1 MTKSSAF
8 VGLSICLF
16 LVMGSLSQEAS
27 TNNQESLDSENELKR
42 MLVFVRPLMGI
53 LRSDPRIKRSTDVL
67 EAGWL
72 SSSSRALPKKERDG
86 GGYGYGGGD
95 SYGYDSC
102 CNEGHD
108 YLGLISLISLGLL
121 FLFLIQLLST
131 TTAAAGRKRRSNDLL
146 SLEELLSQE
155 DIEKV
160 VRYQNRPDLRSRSTT
175 EIFNAEKK
183 PKRREKTVAV
193 NRL

>member
-16 LVMGSLSQEAS
+16 LVMGSLSQEASS

-67 EAGWL
+67 GAGWL
-72 SSSSRALPKKERDG
+72 ISSSSRALPKKERDG

-102 CNEGHD
+102 CHEGHD

-131 TTAAAGRKRRSNDLL
+131 TTAAARRKRRSNDLL

-155 DIEKV
+155 DIGII
-160 VRYQNRPDLRSRSTT
+160 RST
-175 EIFNAEKK
+175 ENHIANLIAISF
-183 PKRREKTVAV
+183 
-193 NRL
+193 

>member
-1 MTKSSAF
+1 MAKSSAF
-8 VGLSICLF
+8 VGLSICLI

-27 TNNQESLDSENELKR
+27 TDNQESLDSENELKR

-67 EAGWL
+67 GAGWL
-72 SSSSRALPKKERDG
+72 SSSRALPKKERDG

-102 CNEGHD
+102 CNDGHD

-131 TTAAAGRKRRSNDLL
+131 TTAAAGRKKRSNDNELL

-155 DIEKV
+155 DIGMRCNE
-160 VRYQNRPDLRSRSTT
+160 
-175 EIFNAEKK
+175 FG
-183 PKRREKTVAV
+183 
-193 NRL
+193 

>member
-27 TNNQESLDSENELKR
+27 TNNRESLDSENELKR

-67 EAGWL
+67 GAGWL

-131 TTAAAGRKRRSNDLL
+131 TTVMAARKKRRSNDLL

-155 DIEKV
+155 DIGII
-160 VRYQNRPDLRSRSTT
+160 RSTENHIT
-175 EIFNAEKK
+175 NLI
-183 PKRREKTVAV
+183 PSVV
-193 NRL
+193 D